1 MLCTT
6 CYANLS
12 TLAFDITS
20 VSICGKHLK
29 DVSYFGEHRV
39 LWSKGY
45 FACSVGQA
53 SQETIEAYIKNQ
65 G

>member
-20 VSICGKHLK
+20 VSICGKAPEGCELLR
-29 DVSYFGEHRV
+29 G
-39 LWSKGY
+39 
-45 FACSVGQA
+45 
-53 SQETIEAYIKNQ
+53 T
-65 G
+65 